1 MKQFHILISGFVQG
15 VGFRVFTVKKARKLG
30 LTGWVRNLKD
40 GRVEAVVQGE
50 EEKLKELLK
59 HINKGSYF
67 SEVKNVLVKEE
78 EIVEKFVDMLKKETA

>member
-1 MKQFHILISGFVQG
+1 MKQIHILISGFVQG
-15 VGFRVFTVKKARKLG
+15 VGFRAFTVKKARNLG

-50 EEKLKELLK
+50 EEKLKELLDY
-59 HINKGSYF
+59 INKGSYF

-78 EIVEKFVDMLKKETA
+78 KMVEKFVEMLKKETA